1 MMVVDFSSATQWP
14 GRMCFAQTRKHPS
27 DTASCFTY
35 RPLYWDDR
43 KVSQQMPLREVTSIR
58 LSEAPGD
65 LMLHSLG
72 VMNDDCCR
80 MFVHYLERAD
90 GVKTSETS
98 RFSNFGVRSPMP
110 DLILPRAR
118 LRIELT
124 RRVPVALPW
133 TTDHHAKTMTIELLE
148 DAQTQYWDTTLLLQT
163 HHLRYNHGQAFT
175 LPTYLPYS
183 SIDTALHLSRCSIQT
198 HHLPCLAGLAQTGPP
213 SPCRVCD
220 KHGGEEQ
227 RQKTITDMTLYSR
240 EQFLGQR

>member
-58 LSEAPGD
+58 LPEAPGD

-148 DAQTQYWDTTLLLQT
+148 PGGRADTVLGHNVAAANASSSLQPRPSIHTAYLPTLLQHRYRTTSLSLQHSNT
-163 HHLRYNHGQAFT
+163 SSAMPGRAGSDG
-175 LPTYLPYS
+175 PTVS
-183 SIDTALHLSRCSIQT
+183 MSC
-198 HHLPCLAGLAQTGPP
+198 
-213 SPCRVCD
+213 
-220 KHGGEEQ
+220 
-227 RQKTITDMTLYSR
+227 M
-240 EQFLGQR
+240 